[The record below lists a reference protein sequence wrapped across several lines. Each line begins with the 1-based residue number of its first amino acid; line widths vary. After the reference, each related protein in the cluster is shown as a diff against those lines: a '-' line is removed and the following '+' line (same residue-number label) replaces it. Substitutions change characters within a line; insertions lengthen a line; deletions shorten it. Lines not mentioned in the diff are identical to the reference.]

1 MKRILSIDGG
11 GIRGVIPARIVDH
24 LERQLG
30 GPLQKYFDL
39 FAGTS
44 TGGLIALG
52 LALPE
57 PKSGAELIKLYES
70 DGPVIFSRS
79 YWRAASSL
87 GGLNQPSYTAD
98 GLSATLNKQFGE
110 SRFGDLVKP
119 TVITSYC
126 TEHRRPVFFKSW
138 KTGAPPVGDPAQN
151 DHRIVEIARATSA
164 APTFFPPLELEKDGE
179 HFSLIDGG
187 VYANNPAL
195 CAYAEARRLFPR
207 ESDFLVVSLGTGRY
221 QRRYSYETVDE
232 WGLVGWVRPVLSMMM
247 GGQSDTV
254 DYQLQQ
260 MLRSNR
266 YFRFDIDLQRGNDDM
281 DDASKENIKIL
292 KLLGGEII
300 TRDARKLEELL
311 DLLQTP
317 VRTARR

>member
-11 GIRGVIPARIVDH
+11 GIRGVIPARIVDY

-30 GPLQKYFDL
+30 GPLHKYFDL

-52 LALPE
+52 LTLPA
-57 PKSGAELIKLYES
+57 PKSGADLVKLYES
-70 DGPVIFSRS
+70 DGPRIFGRS

-87 GGLNQPSYTAD
+87 GGLNQPSYSAD
-98 GLSATLNKQFGE
+98 GLVAALIAQFGE
-110 SRFGDLVKP
+110 TRFGDAVKP

-138 KTGAPPVGDPAQN
+138 KTGAPPAGDPPQN
-151 DHRIVEIARATSA
+151 DHLSIDIARATSA
-164 APTFFPPLELEKDGE
+164 APTFFPPHELEREGE

-207 ESDFLVVSLGTGRY
+207 ESDFLLVSLGTGRY
-221 QRRYSYETVDE
+221 QRRYSYETVDD

-260 MLRSNR
+260 ILRSNR

-281 DDASKENIKIL
+281 DDASAENIKIL

-311 DLLQTP
+311 DLLQAP
-317 VRTARR
+317 VRAPRR